1 MGSNTASLSD
11 HEILISGPALR
22 CAGSCVSTWPLN
34 EWVIGIAK
42 KMGGLD
48 G

>member
-1 MGSNTASLSD
+1 MSSNTASLSD

-22 CAGSCVSTWPLN
+22 CAAPAAVCPLN